1 MALQD
6 LTPQLRTRL
15 SRMERAVGVFVL
27 MATLLLLAGFAYY
40 LYNTAQRKGWFIT
53 HAPYFTFLRTASG
66 LKEGDPVMLM
76 GFDAGDITKI
86 TPMPPSEPEYN
97 VYVEFRIRSPY
108 FGYLWDDS
116 RVKITSGDFLG
127 NRFLEVT
134 KGTNGHATYQV
145 DNKESA
151 DLLPDSTIT
160 AIFDERTTN
169 YIALNRNF
177 EKFDEKKQKWK
188 KASPYWLI
196 AEESPAL
203 ADRLEALIS
212 DAQKSIPGVLSLTNQ
227 VKDTL
232 NKSSAL
238 LARID
243 DTVAGAQPL
252 VTNLAAISGR
262 LRDPHG
268 SLGEW
273 LIPTNINTQLET
285 TLVSANATI
294 RTADTNLNSVSANLN
309 QTLFQLADITSN
321 LNAQVQA
328 NSLMLTEISS
338 LIVNSDDLVQG
349 LKRNWLLKSSF
360 RPATNAPLQ
369 SIVKP
374 SAGGAR

>member
-40 LYNTAQRKGWFIT
+40 LYNTAQRKGWLIT
-53 HAPYFTFLRTASG
+53 HAPYFTFLRSATG
-66 LKEGDPVMLM
+66 LKEGDPVRLM

-86 TPMPPSEPEYN
+86 TPMPPSEPEWN

-151 DLLPDSTIT
+151 ELRPDSIIT
-160 AIFDERTTN
+160 AIYDDRKTN
-169 YIALNRNF
+169 YITLNRNF
-177 EKFDEKKQKWK
+177 EKFDEKKREWI
-188 KASPYWLI
+188 KASPYWLV

-203 ADRLEALIS
+203 TDRLEMVIS
-212 DAQKSIPGVLSLTNQ
+212 DVQRALPGVLSLTNQ
-227 VKDTL
+227 LSDTL
-232 NKSSAL
+232 AKSSTL
-238 LARID
+238 LGRVN
-243 DTVAGAQPL
+243 DTVAGVQPL
-252 VTNLAAISGR
+252 VTNLAAISER

-273 LIPTNINTQLET
+273 IIPTNINNQLQT
-285 TLVSANATI
+285 TLVSANATL
-294 RTADTNLNSVSANLN
+294 RTADTNLNTLSANLN

-321 LNAQVQA
+321 LNSQVQA

-338 LIVNSDDLVQG
+338 LVVNADDLVQG
-349 LKRNWLLKSSF
+349 IKRNWLLKSSF
-360 RPATNAPLQ
+360 RPTTNQPLR

-374 SAGGAR
+374 GTGGAQ

>member
-27 MATLLLLAGFAYY
+27 MATLLLLIGFAYY

-53 HAPYFTFLRTASG
+53 HAPYFTFLRSASG
-66 LKEGDPVMLM
+66 LKVGDPVMLM
-76 GFDAGDITKI
+76 GFNAGDITEI
-86 TPMPPSEPEYN
+86 TPMPPSEPEWN
-97 VYVEFRIRSPY
+97 VYVTFRIRSPY

-116 RVKITSGDFLG
+116 KVKITSGDFLG

-145 DNKESA
+145 DNTDSGE
-151 DLLPDSTIT
+151 LRPDSIIT
-160 AIFDERTTN
+160 AVFNDRSTN
-169 YIALNRNF
+169 YIALNRSF
-177 EKFDEKKQKWK
+177 EKFNTKNQKWE
-188 KASPYWLI
+188 KASPYWLV

-203 ADRLEALIS
+203 ADRLESVIS
-212 DAQKSIPGVLSLTNQ
+212 IVQKAMPGVLSLTNQ
-227 VKDTL
+227 VADTL
-232 NKSSAL
+232 SKSSTL
-238 LARID
+238 LAKLN
-243 DTVAGAQPL
+243 DTVSGAQPL
-252 VTNLAAISGR
+252 VTNLAAISER

-273 LIPTNINTQLET
+273 LIPTNINSQLQT

-294 RTADTNLNSVSANLN
+294 RAADTNLNSVSSNLN

-338 LIVNSDDLVQG
+338 LIVNADDLVQG

-360 RPATNAPLQ
+360 RPATNPPLQ

>member
-15 SRMERAVGVFVL
+15 SRMERGVGVFVL

-40 LYNTAQRKGWFIT
+40 VYNTGQRKGWFIT
-53 HAPYFTFLRTASG
+53 HAPYFTFVRSAAG
-66 LKEGDPVMLM
+66 LNEGDKVKLM

-86 TPMPPSEPEYN
+86 TPMPPSEPEWN

-127 NRFLEVT
+127 NRYLEVT

-145 DNKESA
+145 DGKESSE
-151 DLLPDSTIT
+151 LLPDSTIT
-160 AIFDERTTN
+160 AIFDERKTN
-169 YIALNRNF
+169 YIALNRKF
-177 EKFDEKKQKWK
+177 EKFDERKQEWI

-203 ADRLEALIS
+203 ADRLESVIS
-212 DAQKSIPGVLSLTNQ
+212 IVQKAMPGVLSLTNQ
-227 VKDTL
+227 LAETL
-232 NKSSAL
+232 AKSSAL
-238 LARID
+238 LARVN
-243 DTVAGAQPL
+243 DTVAGVQPL
-252 VTNLAAISGR
+252 VTNFAAISER

-273 LIPTNINTQLET
+273 LIPTNINSQLQT

-294 RTADTNLNSVSANLN
+294 RAADTNLNSVSANLN

-338 LIVNSDDLVQG
+338 LVVNADNLVQG

-360 RPATNAPLQ
+360 RPTTNQPVQ

-374 SAGGAR
+374 GVGGAQ

>member
-53 HAPYFTFLRTASG
+53 HAPYFTFLRSASG
-66 LKEGDPVMLM
+66 LKEGDKVKLM

-86 TPMPPSEPEYN
+86 TPMPPSEPEWN

-116 RVKITSGDFLG
+116 RVKVTSGDFLG
-127 NRFLEVT
+127 NRYLEVT

-145 DNKESA
+145 DNGKSS

-160 AIFDERTTN
+160 AIYDDRNTN

-177 EKFDEKKQKWK
+177 EKFDEKTQKWK
-188 KASPYWLI
+188 KSSPYWLL
-196 AEESPAL
+196 ADESPAL
-203 ADRLEALIS
+203 ADRLEKVIADVQKAL
-212 DAQKSIPGVLSLTNQ
+212 PGVLSLTNQ
-227 VKDTL
+227 VADTL
-232 NKSSAL
+232 IKSSTL
-238 LARID
+238 LAKVNE
-243 DTVAGAQPL
+243 TVVGIQP
-252 VTNLAAISGR
+252 VATNLAVISER
-262 LRDPHG
+262 LRDPRG

-273 LIPTNINTQLET
+273 LIPTNINAQLET
-285 TLVSANATI
+285 TLASANTTI
-294 RTADTNLNSVSANLN
+294 RSANTNLNGVSTNLN

-338 LIVNSDDLVQG
+338 LIVNADDLVQG

-360 RPATNAPLQ
+360 RPATNPPLQ

-374 SAGGAR
+374 GVGGAR

>member
-53 HAPYFTFLRTASG
+53 HAPYFTFLRSATG
-66 LKEGDPVMLM
+66 LKVGDPVMLM
-76 GFDAGDITKI
+76 GFNAGDITEI
-86 TPMPPSEPEYN
+86 TPMPPSEPEWN
-97 VYVEFRIRSPY
+97 VYVKFRIRSPY

-151 DLLPDSTIT
+151 ELRADSVIT
-160 AIFDERTTN
+160 AIYDDRSSN
-169 YIALNRNF
+169 YVSLNRKF
-177 EKFDEKKQKWK
+177 EKFDKKKQEWV

-203 ADRLEALIS
+203 ADRLESLIS
-212 DAQKSIPGVLSLTNQ
+212 DAQKSIPGVMSLTNQ

-232 NKSSAL
+232 DKSSAL
-238 LARID
+238 LARAN
-243 DTVAGAQPL
+243 DTVGGIQPL
-252 VTNLAAISGR
+252 VTNLTVISGQ

-273 LIPTNINTQLET
+273 LIPTNINTQLAS
-285 TLVSANATI
+285 TLDSANTTI
-294 RTADTNLNSVSANLN
+294 RSANTNLNSVSANLN
-309 QTLFQLADITSN
+309 QTLLQLAEITSN

-338 LIVNSDDLVQG
+338 LIVDSDDLVQG

-360 RPATNAPLQ
+360 APATNAPLQ
-369 SIVKP
+369 SVVKP
-374 SAGGAR
+374 GTGGTR